1 MAKQVQNFNAE
12 IKQLL
17 DIVIHSLYSQKEIFL
32 RELLSNASDAID
44 KLKFQSL
51 TQPELLPADWQ
62 PTIRLVPNAEAKTLS
77 IVDNGIG
84 MSPTEVTEFIGTIA
98 RSGAKAF
105 MQMNAENKTK
115 PELIGQ

>member
-12 IKQLL
+12 IKQLM

-32 RELLSNASDAID
+32 RELLSNASDALD

-51 TQPELLPADWQ
+51 THPELLPENWQ
-62 PTIRLVPNAEAKTLS
+62 PTIRITADAKEKTLK
-77 IVDNGIG
+77 IIDNGIG
-84 MSPTEVTEFIGTIA
+84 MNTTEVNEFIGTIA

-105 MQMNAENKTK
+105 MHMNAEAKTK
-115 PELIGQ
+115 TN